1 MRMDGH
7 EVLRGGGDGTS
18 TGKEDGGEGAV
29 AYAIDHFEFW
39 LVILC
44 ISDKL

>member
-1 MRMDGH
+1 MGMDDL

-18 TGKEDGGEGAV
+18 TGKEDSGEGAV
-29 AYAIDHFEFW
+29 AYAIDHFEFR

-44 ISDKL
+44 ISDIL

>member
-1 MRMDGH
+1 MGMDDH

-29 AYAIDHFEFW
+29 AYAIDHFDFR

-44 ISDKL
+44 ISDRL

>member
-1 MRMDGH
+1 MGMDDL

-18 TGKEDGGEGAV
+18 TGKEDSGEGAV
-29 AYAIDHFEFW
+29 AYAIDHFDFR

-44 ISDKL
+44 ISDRL

>member
-1 MRMDGH
+1 MDDH
-7 EVLRGGGDGTS
+7 EVLCGGVDGTS

-29 AYAIDHFEFW
+29 AYAIDHLEFW

-44 ISDKL
+44 ISDRL